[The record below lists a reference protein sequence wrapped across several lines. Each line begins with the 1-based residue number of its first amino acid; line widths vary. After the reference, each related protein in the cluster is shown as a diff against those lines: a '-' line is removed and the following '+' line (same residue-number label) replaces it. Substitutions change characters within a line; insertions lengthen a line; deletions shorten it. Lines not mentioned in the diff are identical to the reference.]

1 MRILGSRFSLAEYWQ
16 PCLETLEWKLQPKG
30 VFPQGRPDMRKKLT
44 IFLAAVTAFF
54 VISPA
59 MFGHHGVSDYDMANV
74 VTWHGTV
81 TGFLFVNPHSLLDFT
96 RKNDQGKVEEWQ
108 GELQSPSMLARRG
121 HWTKDTVKAGD
132 EITIVGCPARNGSKT
147 MFLRKVVLANG
158 EEYPG
163 G

>member
-1 MRILGSRFSLAEYWQ
+1 MRNKSI
-16 PCLETLEWKLQPKG
+16 
-30 VFPQGRPDMRKKLT
+30 

-81 TGFLFVNPHSLLDFT
+81 TDFLFVNPHALLDFT
-96 RKNDQGKVEEWQ
+96 RKNDQGKIEEWQ
-108 GELQSPSMLARRG
+108 GELQTPNMLSRRG

-132 EITIVGCPARNGSKT
+132 QITVVGCPARNGSKT